1 MVPINI
7 SEEKLDRLSR
17 TFGCSKGSLPF
28 TYLGLPLSLA
38 KPKLDDF
45 LPVVNK
51 FESRLANISSFLSQ
65 AGRLEPTNSVFTAL
79 PTYCMS
85 TLLLPPTIIKQIDT
99 YRKHYHWKGGEI
111 NARKPPKAAWPLVC
125 KSKKE
130 GGLCKL
136 KMMLCYSR
144 T

>member
-17 TFGCSKGSLPF
+17 TFCCSKGSLPF

-130 GGLCKL
+130 GLCKL